1 MEKIRK
7 IKRRVIQM
15 DNVEKLH
22 RILNIDENRAN
33 ELLDGVFRIA
43 SEVWKAKEGLLIV
56 DRAKDLLSLAKTKE
70 EAYFVGMVA
79 AMINVDMWMAVN
91 PIPML
96 AECTETISILEE
108 YCKEEQDH
116 ASG

>member
-1 MEKIRK
+1 
-7 IKRRVIQM
+7 
-15 DNVEKLH
+15 
-22 RILNIDENRAN
+22 
-33 ELLDGVFRIA
+33 
-43 SEVWKAKEGLLIV
+43 
-56 DRAKDLLSLAKTKE
+56 
-70 EAYFVGMVA
+70 
-79 AMINVDMWMAVN
+79 MINVDMEMAVN